1 MKCCC
6 VIGGTG
12 FIGSF
17 VVRALLKEERKVLV
31 VGRNEFP
38 SRPLPDKVEY
48 IPGDFGDKYFL
59 RGILRGVD
67 EIIDLAYSTVPKT
80 SYDNPVQ
87 DILEN
92 LPRIVNLL
100 DVASAFTLEKILLVV
115 LL

>member
-92 LPRIVNLL
+92 LPTWPVRLHWKKSFWFLPAV
-100 DVASAFTLEKILLVV
+100 
-115 LL
+115 